1 MSSTILVAYDGSPNA
16 DDAVAVGQLLAKLT
30 GSELALAHI
39 HRAGPQRGSHGA
51 ATVEARER
59 FLRRRGEELLGR
71 GAAGAGVDV
80 RRVVLGSTT
89 TATGMRT
96 LAEREAATAVVFGSA
111 SNTEPGHVHPG
122 SASRRLLQGAPAAV
136 AFAPVGYR
144 ESASKIP
151 SRIGVS
157 HDDDDAAARQSAEAI
172 VDALGRSAAVVEGG
186 PVDLLLIGSR
196 PGAER
201 GRVMISASAEAPLH
215 AATSPVVVVARG
227 VVLPSAAALASVA

>member
-30 GSELALAHI
+30 GSELTLAHVY
-39 HRAGPQRGSHGA
+39 RAGPPRGARGA
-51 ATVEARER
+51 TTVQARER
-59 FLRRRGEELLGR
+59 FLQRRGEELLER
-71 GAAGAGVDV
+71 GAAVAGVDV

-96 LAEREAATAVVFGSA
+96 LAEREGATAVVFGSA
-111 SNTEPGHVHPG
+111 KNTEPGHVHPG

-144 ESASKIP
+144 EWARTIP

-172 VDALGRSAAVVEGG
+172 VDALGRSAAIVEEGQ
-186 PVDLLLIGSR
+186 VDLLLIGSR

-201 GRVMISASAEAPLH
+201 GRVMIGASAETPLH
-215 AATSPVVVVARG
+215 AATSPVVVVPRG

>member
-16 DDAVAVGQLLAKLT
+16 DDAVAAGRLLAQLT
-30 GSELALAHI
+30 GSQLTLAHI
-39 HRAGPQRGSHGA
+39 HTTRPQRGTRGA
-51 ATVEARER
+51 ATVAARED
-59 FLRRRGEELLGR
+59 FLRRRGEELLER
-71 GAAGAGVDV
+71 AAARAGGDV

-122 SASRRLLQGAPAAV
+122 SASRRLLQGVASAI

-144 ESASKIP
+144 ESAGKIP

-157 HDDDDAAARQSAEAI
+157 HDDDDATARQSAEAI
-172 VDALGRSAAVVEGG
+172 VDALGRSAAVVEDG

-196 PGAER
+196 PGAEH
-201 GRVMISASAEAPLH
+201 GRVMIGASAEAPLH
-215 AATSPVVVVARG
+215 AATSPVVVVPRG
-227 VVLPSAAALASVA
+227 VVLPSAAALESVA

>member
-39 HRAGPQRGSHGA
+39 YRAGHQRGSHGA
-51 ATVEARER
+51 TTVEARER
-59 FLRRRGEELLGR
+59 FLRRRGEELLER
-71 GAAGAGVDV
+71 GAAVAGGDA

-122 SASRRLLQGAPAAV
+122 SASRRLLQGAPAAI

-144 ESASKIP
+144 QSASKIP

-172 VDALGRSAAVVEGG
+172 VDALGRTAAVVEDGQ
-186 PVDLLLIGSR
+186 VDLLLIGSR
-196 PGAER
+196 PGAEH
-201 GRVMISASAEAPLH
+201 GRVMIGANAEAPLH

>member
-1 MSSTILVAYDGSPNA
+1 
-16 DDAVAVGQLLAKLT
+16 
-30 GSELALAHI
+30 
-39 HRAGPQRGSHGA
+39 
-51 ATVEARER
+51 
-59 FLRRRGEELLGR
+59 
-71 GAAGAGVDV
+71 
-80 RRVVLGSTT
+80 
-89 TATGMRT
+89 MRT

-122 SASRRLLQGAPAAV
+122 SASRRLLQGAPSAI

-144 ESASKIP
+144 ESARTIP

-157 HDDDDAAARQSAEAI
+157 HDDDEATARQSAAAI
-172 VDALGRSAAVVEGG
+172 IDAVGSSAAVVGDG

-201 GRVMISASAEAPLH
+201 GRVMIGASAEPSLH

-227 VVLPSAAALASVA
+227 VALPSATALASVA